1 MVRNIINNG
10 SGETASLLQRL
21 QTNFNLNFHKQ
32 HMHSL
37 VVFCGSRTG
46 NDSLFITHAT
56 RLGKLMAEQNITL
69 IYGGGSVGI
78 MGTLA
83 DSVMEHGGKVTGVI
97 PELLLA
103 WEAQHLGITELKV
116 VTDMHV
122 RKKLMYEM
130 ADAAIVLPGGHG
142 TLDEL
147 FEMLTWNSLKI
158 HDKHIYILNT
168 NGFYNHLI
176 AHLYQMF
183 ESGFLYDTIENRI
196 TVLDEPEDIIMHL

>member
-1 MVRNIINNG
+1 MQ
-10 SGETASLLQRL
+10 SLA
-21 QTNFNLNFHKQ
+21 
-32 HMHSL
+32 
-37 VVFCGSRTG
+37 VFCGSRPG
-46 NDSLFITHAT
+46 SDPLFVAHAA
-56 RLGKLMAEQNITL
+56 RLGQLMAAQKITL

-78 MGTLA
+78 MGTVA
-83 DSVMEHGGKVTGVI
+83 DAVMEHGGKVTGII

-116 VTDMHV
+116 VADMHV
-122 RKKLMYEM
+122 RKRMMYEM

-168 NGFYNHLI
+168 SGFYNHLI
-176 AHLYQMF
+176 AHLHQMF
-183 ESGFLYDTIENRI
+183 QSGFLYDTIENRI
-196 TVLDEPEDIIMHL
+196 TVLNGPEELLAYL

>member
-1 MVRNIINNG
+1 MQ
-10 SGETASLLQRL
+10 SLA
-21 QTNFNLNFHKQ
+21 
-32 HMHSL
+32 
-37 VVFCGSRTG
+37 VFCGSRAGT
-46 NDSLFITHAT
+46 DPLYVAHAAE
-56 RLGKLMAEQNITL
+56 LGKLMAINKIAL

-78 MGTLA
+78 MGAVA
-83 DSVMEHGGKVTGVI
+83 DAVMKHGGIVTGII

-116 VTDMHV
+116 VSDMHV

-168 NGFYNHLI
+168 NGFYKHLI
-176 AHLYQMF
+176 AHMHQMF
-183 ESGFLYDTIENRI
+183 QSEFLYDAIENRI
-196 TVLDEPEDIIMHL
+196 TVLEDPEQLFGYL

>member
-1 MVRNIINNG
+1 MQ
-10 SGETASLLQRL
+10 SLA
-21 QTNFNLNFHKQ
+21 
-32 HMHSL
+32 
-37 VVFCGSRTG
+37 VFCGSRPG
-46 NDSLFITHAT
+46 NDPLFVAQAA
-56 RLGKLMAEQNITL
+56 RLGQLMASNNIAL

-78 MGTLA
+78 MGAVA
-83 DSVMEHGGKVTGVI
+83 DSVMEHGGKVTGII

-130 ADAAIVLPGGHG
+130 ADAAIILPGGHG

-176 AHLYQMF
+176 AHLHQMF
-183 ESGFLYDTIENRI
+183 QSEFLYDTIENRI
-196 TVLDEPEDIIMHL
+196 TVLDEPEQLLGYL